1 MVEELTPEI
10 FQVFRKDIAD
20 EVRPIEVLL
29 PEQHLV
35 TDQ

>member
-1 MVEELTPEI
+1 MAEVLTQEI
-10 FQVFRKDIAD
+10 FQVFRKDTVD